1 MAFSN
6 VCAPVVKA
14 LPGIHALIINR
25 AFYRETA
32 VTTLGIAVVL
42 LIVMSMMNLT
52 WLLGRVV
59 RGGTSESVL
68 YVLLGYQMLGKID
81 VLLPLAFY
89 LGILLTLSRWYRD
102 SEMTVL
108 AACGIG
114 LTHFLRPV
122 MLIGLS
128 LGVVVMVASFYT
140 TPLTMR
146 QIERVK
152 VESSQRLEPDQ
163 VAPGVFTE
171 SARAGRI
178 FYAERIRRDGG
189 LEGVFVSSLEQGNQG
204 VLVAKTG
211 RPFTDAKTGDKFIA
225 LHDGT
230 FYEGEPGAAN
240 YRILEFGVY
249 NLRIEPKMID
259 EPLVPMEG
267 LPNMS
272 LLGQLGNPKASA
284 ELHWRLG
291 KTVVLFVLALYAMVF
306 AFTDM
311 RRGRMS
317 NFFVAIVIY
326 FIYSNL
332 LGIGE
337 TMLQSGS
344 VPASV
349 GLWWVHGGMG
359 LVAVYLLR
367 RRLHNLPLFTLP
379 RRLKRA

>member
-1 MAFSN
+1 M
-6 VCAPVVKA
+6 
-14 LPGIHALIINR
+14 IINR
-25 AFYRETA
+25 AFYREIA

-42 LIVMSMMNLT
+42 LVVMTMMNLT
-52 WLLGRVV
+52 WLLARAV
-59 RGGTSESVL
+59 RGSFSESTL

-114 LTHFLRPV
+114 LMHFLRPV

-128 LGVVVMVASFYT
+128 LGVVVMTASFYT
-140 TPLTMR
+140 TPLTVR
-146 QIERVK
+146 QIEKVK
-152 VESSQRLEPDQ
+152 AESSHRADPDQ
-163 VAPGVFTE
+163 LARGAFIE
-171 SARAGRI
+171 SASSGRI
-178 FYAERIRRDGG
+178 FYAERIRRNGD

-204 VLVAKTG
+204 VLVAKSG
-211 RPFTDAKTGDKFIA
+211 RPFKDAKTGDKFIA

-230 FYEGEPGAAN
+230 LYQGEPGAPN
-240 YRILEFGVY
+240 YRILEFSVY

-259 EPLVPMEG
+259 EPVVPMDG

-291 KTVVLFVLALYAMVF
+291 KTIVLFVLAMYAMVF

-317 NFFVAIVIY
+317 NFFVAIVVY
-326 FIYSNL
+326 FVYSNM

-337 TMLQSGS
+337 SMLQKGS
-344 VPASV
+344 VPAAV
-349 GLWWVHGGMG
+349 GLWWVHAGMAS
-359 LVAVYLLR
+359 VAAYLLWQR
-367 RRLHNLPLFTLP
+367 QRNRPLLSLFP
-379 RRLKRA
+379 WLKRT